1 MHVPE
6 TIPGLRLEAG
16 EPVFKEPWEANAFAL
31 VVGLHEKGAFE
42 WNEWAEVLGNT
53 INENDD
59 SVPYYELWLQALERM
74 ISRKSLIDASEVSER
89 EREWVNALHA
99 TPHGSPIELKNGY

>member
-1 MHVPE
+1 MPE

-42 WNEWAEVLGNT
+42 WNEWAEVLGNM
-53 INENDD
+53 
-59 SVPYYELWLQALERM
+59 P
-74 ISRKSLIDASEVSER
+74 DA
-89 EREWVNALHA
+89 
-99 TPHGSPIELKNGY
+99 